1 MAPWS
6 SAALG
11 LLLAAGVTLVILGSR
26 PHHIAAA
33 PTPPAAEP
41 SSPPGRGDAGS
52 EPPPVADAGKPS
64 ADVEPT
70 FDTLPDGSPVPKLP
84 DSAPKAVSFGIV
96 LFQYAGAQGAPPGT
110 RDKAEAQ
117 ALARETVPLAR
128 NDFSEAVKRG
138 DRGSTT
144 DAGSVPRG
152 VIEPGPEYLLF
163 SLDPGEV
170 SEKPIDTPR
179 GYWIVQRK

>member
-1 MAPWS
+1 MRHIIS
-6 SAALG
+6 I
-11 LLLAAGVTLVILGSR
+11 LLQNEAG
-26 PHHIAAA
+26 
-33 PTPPAAEP
+33 
-41 SSPPGRGDAGS
+41 
-52 EPPPVADAGKPS
+52 
-64 ADVEPT
+64 
-70 FDTLPDGSPVPKLP
+70 
-84 DSAPKAVSFGIV
+84 
-96 LFQYAGAQGAPPGT
+96 
-110 RDKAEAQ
+110 

-128 NDFSEAVKRG
+128 SDFSEAVKRG